1 MRPGITALV
10 LAASLL
16 AAGCASSKHPVEPDL
31 CPVCRKP
38 LADGPEVRVI
48 RSGGA
53 EQGTRYRCFM
63 CPIMEGKTSLA
74 WTMRAACGVDGRETI
89 VRVDGDR
96 VATEPATAVVLALPV
111 EPGAECLDVHRVFT
125 DASEF
130 RRYVEVHPRLKDAQ
144 PRKFADVL
152 AEHRRRDGSGSRC
165 AAAFVRRT
173 FSAG

>member
-1 MRPGITALV
+1 MRARITALV

-16 AAGCASSKHPVEPDL
+16 PAGCASSKGPVEPEL

-38 LADGPEVRVI
+38 VADGPEVRVV

-53 EQGTRYRCFM
+53 EPGTRYRCFM
-63 CPIMEGKTSLA
+63 CPIMEGKTGPA
-74 WTMRAACGVDGRETI
+74 WTMRAASGVDGQVVT

-130 RRYVEVHPRLKDAQ
+130 RRYVEVHPALKDAQ

-152 AEHRRRDGSGSRC
+152 AEHRRRD
-165 AAAFVRRT
+165 
-173 FSAG
+173 